1 MKTPEL
7 TDIIAFLAETGDQD
21 DSIQAELTVE
31 DADKSLEELG
41 FDSLALLNFAV
52 MVEKEYGVHLSF
64 DDLMNYRT
72 ISGLSDAIQHL
83 FINQS
88 QG

>member
-7 TDIIAFLAETGDQD
+7 ADVVALLAETGDQD
-21 DSIQAELTVE
+21 DSIQAELTVG

-41 FDSLALLNFAV
+41 FDSLALFNFAIL
-52 MVEKEYGVHLSF
+52 VEQEYGVHLSF

-72 ISGLSDAIQHL
+72 ISSLSDAIQHL
-83 FINQS
+83 FISQS

>member
-1 MKTPEL
+1 MNTPKL
-7 TDIIAFLAETGDQD
+7 ADIVALLAVTGDQD
-21 DSIQAELTVE
+21 DSVQAELTVK

-41 FDSLALLNFAV
+41 FDSLALFNFAIL
-52 MVEKEYGVHLSF
+52 VEKEYAVHLSF

-72 ISGLSDAIQHL
+72 VSSLSDAIQHL
-83 FINQS
+83 FISQS

>member
-7 TDIIAFLAETGDQD
+7 ADIIALLAETGDQD
-21 DSIQAELTVE
+21 DSLQAELTVE

-41 FDSLALLNFAV
+41 FDSLALFNFAI
-52 MVEKEYGVHLSF
+52 MVEKEFGVHLSF

-72 ISGLSDAIQHL
+72 ISSLSDAIQHL
-83 FINQS
+83 FINRS
-88 QG
+88 EG

>member
-7 TDIIAFLAETGDQD
+7 TDIVSLLAETGDQD
-21 DSIQAELTVE
+21 NSVQAELTIK

-41 FDSLALLNFAV
+41 FDSLALFNFAIL
-52 MVEKEYGVHLSF
+52 VEKEYDVHLSF

-72 ISGLSDAIQHL
+72 ISSLSDAIQHL
-83 FINQS
+83 FVSKS

>member
-7 TDIIAFLAETGDQD
+7 TDIIALLAETGDQD

-41 FDSLALLNFAV
+41 FDSLALFNFSI